1 MSDQNIEFTNIRP
14 EMVYHPRVVDLPPLR
29 SETLADQITEIASE
43 PDLCARIVRSL
54 AIASKVR
61 RLERAWDE
69 ITAEAMAD
77 HHAVQAS
84 GNVVRGPWGRTP

>member
-1 MSDQNIEFTNIRP
+1 MTNPIEFTGITP
-14 EMVYHPRVVDLPPLR
+14 GMIYHPRVVDLPEAPQ
-29 SETLADQITEIASE
+29 SLADQIERLPDITEQFALIHAT
-43 PDLCARIVRSL
+43 I